1 MVSFQDQWKKLLTLQ
16 FLVLKNSHKIC
27 HTMSQYIFIRSYTFI
42 HHQSTFKDQYCV
54 KKKKKKSHKF
64 LHPFHHGEST
74 NLKEFMIN
82 KADVFNLFYLLRT
95 LQHNAQTHPSGT
107 FMLFAILMTCR
118 HFHHLDKWRSRILE
132 YFSPSGFEGGGGLQ
146 RHWIFICFEIIFLY
160 KLKRKCKINRQKYNS
175 NLKVHHIG
183 GMHLVGKCLGGL
195 VLTIKISSYQK

>member
-1 MVSFQDQWKKLLTLQ
+1 MLQ

-27 HTMSQYIFIRSYTFI
+27 HTMFQYIFIRSYTFT

-54 KKKKKKSHKF
+54 KKKV
-64 LHPFHHGEST
+64 T
-74 NLKEFMIN
+74 NFFTLFITANRQTLKNFVIN

-95 LQHNAQTHPSGT
+95 LRHNAQTHPSGT
-107 FMLFAILMTCR
+107 FMLFAILITCR
-118 HFHHLDKWRSRILE
+118 HFHHFDKCRSLIFE
-132 YFSPSGFEGGGGLQ
+132 CFSPTVIEGGGLQ

-160 KLKRKCKINRQKYNS
+160 KLKRKCKINRKKYNS

-195 VLTIKISSYQK
+195 ILTIKISSYQK